1 MNISVEW
8 YISYETQAVLVVL
21 GLFLFFAASIFIS
34 SFWGAPWIISSK
46 NTIRKMLSI
55 GDLAP
60 GETVVDLGSGDG
72 RILIV
77 AATEFGAKG
86 IGIEIDPLRCL
97 ISNLFIV
104 RRGLT
109 KKINIRWGN
118 IFTADFSDVDLVTL
132 YLTRETNQ
140 RLRDSSLDKLNPGT
154 RVVSNGFTIPGWK
167 ATKIDN
173 QNLIFMYVIGQTG
186 DEILTEFI

>member
-1 MNISVEW
+1 M
-8 YISYETQAVLVVL
+8 L
-21 GLFLFFAASIFIS
+21 GLFIFFAASIFIS

-109 KKINIRWGN
+109 KKIKIRWGN
-118 IFTADFSDVDLVTL
+118 IFTADFSDADLVTL

-167 ATKIDN
+167 ASKIDN